1 MNIIVETVCKPTEDK
16 DKVKTAMFNIFPDL
30 RINCEEL
37 KFLALPNFTP
47 VKFVNNKGNKMI
59 GTSSSLEGFKEILR
73 ESRIRD
79 TASRI
84 LLRGREGN
92 KTVFRINKQVAFVG
106 KVCFAEEKHPL
117 GDITVTIEDENID
130 RIIEEITRKEGV

>member
-1 MNIIVETVCKPTEDK
+1 MNITVETVCKPTEDK
-16 DKVKTAMFNIFPDL
+16 NNVKKAVLNLFPDL
-30 RINCEEL
+30 KIDY
-37 KFLALPNFTP
+37 
-47 VKFVNNKGNKMI
+47 KGNRMR
-59 GTSSSLEGFKEILR
+59 GTDSSLNRFKEILMG
-73 ESRIRD
+73 SRIRD
-79 TASRI
+79 TARRI

-117 GDITVTIEDENID
+117 GDITVTIENENID

>member
-16 DKVKTAMFNIFPDL
+16 NKVEKAILNIFSDL
-30 RINCEEL
+30 RIDS
-37 KFLALPNFTP
+37 
-47 VKFVNNKGNKMI
+47 KGDRVT
-59 GTSSSLEGFKEILR
+59 GTSSSLDRFKEILR

-106 KVCFAEEKHPL
+106 KVCFTEEKHPL

-130 RIIEEITRKEGV
+130 GIIEEITNTKGEEK

>member
-1 MNIIVETVCKPTEDK
+1 MNITVETICKPTEDK
-16 DKVKTAMFNIFPDL
+16 DKVEKAMLNIFSDL
-30 RINCEEL
+30 RIDS
-37 KFLALPNFTP
+37 
-47 VKFVNNKGNKMI
+47 KGNRMT
-59 GTSSSLEGFKEILR
+59 GASSSLERFKEILR

-106 KVCFAEEKHPL
+106 KICFAEEKHPL

-130 RIIEEITRKEGV
+130 GIIEEITRKGGV